1 MTIPALDRPW
11 LLASALGYLAL
22 MLAIGVWSLR
32 RTQSARDFYIAGQR
46 LGVVVTGIAT
56 MSAAFSGFVFVGGPG
71 LTYRIGLASLWI
83 VVPVGFTAT
92 MFCWVL
98 GKRLRLLAGAR
109 EVFTVPDAVQARYG
123 SRLAAG
129 LTAAAVAIGA
139 VGYLGAQLLALGRA
153 LEAVLGTRELLGKY
167 GLDEYSLAVAM
178 AVGLAVVLAY
188 SVAGGM
194 LATVWTELVQGPLMV
209 VAAAAVF
216 AGAMAAGG
224 GWGRIVGSIAGSE
237 RFGPEFLDPL
247 GTLPPLTAFG
257 FVFVF
262 GVGVLGQPHML
273 HKLFMLRD
281 PARLRWLPLVLGGSQ
296 SVCLLLWLGVG
307 LAVPALVAQGRMA
320 PLANPD
326 DATPAFVLGF
336 LPGALAGLVFA
347 AILAAIMSTAD
358 SFLNLGAA
366 ALARDLPR
374 ALGLR
379 QKSGPFRNELAAGR
393 AATVVFALAAGVFAW
408 IYDDLIALL
417 GTFAFGTFAAALTP
431 ALAVGLNWKRVPAA
445 AASASI
451 ATGLVL
457 NLGLELLARQTAFPA
472 LRPPLAAGVLPS
484 AVALAGSFTVLF
496 AVTGWHVLRRR
507 PAPPLAADV
516 AAVMDA

>member
-1 MTIPALDRPW
+1 MTVPALDRPW
-11 LLASALGYLAL
+11 LVASTVVYLAL
-22 MLAIGVWSLR
+22 MLAVGAWSLR
-32 RTQSARDFYIAGQR
+32 RTKSARDFYIAGQG
-46 LGVVVTGIAT
+46 LGVVVTGLAT
-56 MSAAFSGFVFVGGPG
+56 MSAAFSGFVFLGGPG
-71 LTYRIGLASLWI
+71 LTYRIGLASMWI

-92 MFCWVL
+92 MLCWVL
-98 GKRLRLLAGAR
+98 GKRLRLLAGTR
-109 EVFTVPDAVQARYG
+109 EIFTVPDAVAARYG

-129 LTAAAVAIGA
+129 LAAAAVVAGT

-153 LEAVLGTRELLGKY
+153 VEAALGTRELLG
-167 GLDEYSLAVAM
+167 EHSLAIAM
-178 AVGLAVVLAY
+178 AAGLAVVLAY

-194 LATVWTELVQGPLMV
+194 VAGVWTDLVQGVMMLL
-209 VAAAAVF
+209 AAAAVF
-216 AGAMAAGG
+216 AGALAAGG
-224 GWGRIVGSIAGSE
+224 GWGRILSSIAGSE

-247 GTLPPLTAFG
+247 GTLPPSTAFG

-273 HKLFMLRD
+273 HKLYMLRD
-281 PARLRWLPLVLGGSQ
+281 PARLRWLPLILGGSQ

-347 AILAAIMSTAD
+347 ALLAAIMSTAD
-358 SFLNLGAA
+358 SLLNLGAA

-374 ALGLR
+374 AFGLR
-379 QKSGPFRNELAAGR
+379 REAWPLRSELAAGR
-393 AATVVFALAAGVFAW
+393 AATVVLALAAAAFAW
-408 IYDDLIALL
+408 LYDDLIALL

-451 ATGLVL
+451 ATGLAL

-472 LRPPLAAGVLPS
+472 LRPPLAAGALPS

-496 AVTGWHVLRRR
+496 AVTGWHLLRRR
-507 PAPPLAADV
+507 PAPPIAADV

>member
-1 MTIPALDRPW
+1 MTVPALDRPW
-11 LLASALGYLAL
+11 IAAAALGYLAVV
-22 MLAIGVWSLR
+22 LAVGAWSLR
-32 RTQSARDFYIAGQR
+32 RTRSARDFYIAGQG
-46 LGVVVTGIAT
+46 LGVVVTGLAT

-71 LTYRIGLASLWI
+71 LTYRIGLGSLLI
-83 VVPVGFTAT
+83 VAPVGFTAA
-92 MFCWVL
+92 MLCWVL
-98 GKRLRLLAGAR
+98 GKRLRLLAGVR
-109 EVFTVPDAVQARYG
+109 EIYTVPDAVQARYG

-129 LTAAAVAIGA
+129 LAAVAVVVGT

-153 LEAVLGTRELLGKY
+153 FEAVFGTRELFG
-167 GLDEYSLAVAM
+167 EASLAVAT
-178 AVGLAVVLAY
+178 AAGLAIVLGY

-194 LATVWTELVQGPLMV
+194 VAGVWTDVVQGVLMLL
-209 VAAAAVF
+209 AAAAVF
-216 AGAMAAGG
+216 AGALAAGG
-224 GWGRIVGSIAGSE
+224 GWMRITDSIAASE
-237 RFGPEFLDPL
+237 RFGPAFLDPL
-247 GTLPPLTAFG
+247 GTVPALTAFG

-281 PARLRWLPLVLGGSQ
+281 PRQLRWLPLVLGGSQ

-336 LPGALAGLVFA
+336 LPAALGGLVFA
-347 AILAAIMSTAD
+347 ALLAAIMSTAD
-358 SFLNLGAA
+358 SLLNLGAA

-374 ALGLR
+374 ALGR
-379 QKSGPFRNELAAGR
+379 DEKAGRPRDELAAAR
-393 AATVVFALAAGVFAW
+393 AATLVVALAAGACAW
-408 IYDDLIALL
+408 LYDDLIAVL
-417 GTFAFGTFAAALTP
+417 GTFAFGTFAAALAP

-457 NLGLELLARQTAFPA
+457 SLGLELLARPGAPPG
-472 LRPPLAAGVLPS
+472 LRLPFAAGALPS
-484 AVALAGSFTVLF
+484 AIALAGSFTVLF
-496 AVTGWHVLRRR
+496 AVTGWHALRRR
-507 PAPPLAADV
+507 PPPALDPDV
-516 AAVMDA
+516 AAVMEA

>member
-1 MTIPALDRPW
+1 MTVPILDRPW
-11 LLASALGYLAL
+11 LVASALGYLAL
-22 MLAIGVWSLR
+22 VLAVGAWSLR
-32 RTQSARDFYIAGQR
+32 RTKSARDFYIAGQG
-46 LGVVVTGIAT
+46 LGVVVTGLAT
-56 MSAAFSGFVFVGGPG
+56 MSAAFSGFVFLGGPG
-71 LTYRIGLASLWI
+71 LTYRIGLASMLI

-92 MFCWVL
+92 MLCWVL
-98 GKRLRLLAGAR
+98 GKRLRLLAGVR
-109 EVFTVPDAVQARYG
+109 EIYTVPDAVEARYG
-123 SRLAAG
+123 SRVAAG
-129 LTAAAVAIGA
+129 LAAVAVVVGT

-153 LEAVLGTRELLGKY
+153 VEAVFGTRELLG
-167 GLDEYSLAVAM
+167 DHSLALAM
-178 AVGLAVVLAY
+178 AAGLAVVLAY

-194 LATVWTELVQGPLMV
+194 VAGIWTDLVQGVLML
-209 VAAAAVF
+209 AAAGAVF
-216 AGAMAAGG
+216 AGALAAGG
-224 GWGRIVGSIAGSE
+224 GWGRIVESIAGSE
-237 RFGPEFLDPL
+237 RFGPRFLDPL

-336 LPGALAGLVFA
+336 LPGAVAGLVFA
-347 AILAAIMSTAD
+347 ALLAAIMSTAD
-358 SFLNLGAA
+358 SLLNLGAA

-374 ALGLR
+374 AFGLR
-379 QKSGPFRNELAAGR
+379 RDRGPFGDELAAGR
-393 AATVVFALAAGVFAW
+393 AATVVLAVAAFACAW
-408 IYDDLIALL
+408 LYDDLIALL

-431 ALAVGLNWKRVPAA
+431 ALAVGFNWKRVPAA
-445 AASASI
+445 AAVASI
-451 ATGLVL
+451 ATGLAL

-472 LRPPLAAGVLPS
+472 LRPPLAAGALPS

-496 AVTGWHVLRRR
+496 AVTGWHLLRRR
-507 PAPPLAADV
+507 PAPPIAADV